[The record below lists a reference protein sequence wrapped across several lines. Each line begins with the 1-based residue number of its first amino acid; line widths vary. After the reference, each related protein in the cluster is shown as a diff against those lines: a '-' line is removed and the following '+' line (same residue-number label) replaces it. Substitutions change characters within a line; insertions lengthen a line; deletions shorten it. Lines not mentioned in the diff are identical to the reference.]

1 MFLFRG
7 IVLVCFLVKKKKV
20 LWVVPFC
27 FLCQPFSQVIIFIDW
42 SEDTQYPEGPVDD
55 HFKFRR
61 NSLLLLLFCC
71 LVDFGL
77 FPYVRS
83 LFEHFPEQS
92 LLLSFL
98 SSSLLTLLFSTALF
112 LSILPPYS
120 FILSFQR
127 RMLFYLLQ
135 PMPLTASQGRLA
147 RLPPSH
153 GYSYSTRPDASINQL
168 SQKKSF

>member
-1 MFLFRG
+1 M
-7 IVLVCFLVKKKKV
+7 

-42 SEDTQYPEGPVDD
+42 SEDTQYPEGPADD

-71 LVDFGL
+71 FVDFGL

-98 SSSLLTLLFSTALF
+98 LLSSLFS
-112 LSILPPYS
+112 S
-120 FILSFQR
+120 
-127 RMLFYLLQ
+127 LQ
-135 PMPLTASQGRLA
+135 PSCYLYFPLTASYSLSREECFFICFSRCHL
-147 RLPPSH
+147 LPLKDVLLDFPLHMVILTRRVQTRQST
-153 GYSYSTRPDASINQL
+153 SYLR
-168 SQKKSF
+168 KKVSK